1 MEDVVCVI
9 MGGGRGT
16 RLFPLTKERCKP
28 AVPLAGKY
36 RLVDI
41 PISNCI
47 NSGLKNIYILT
58 QFNTRSLH
66 THISDTYKFDSFGGG
81 KIEIFSAEQTGD
93 GIGNWY
99 EGTADAVRKNLRY
112 FGASA
117 DGLVVILSGDQLYR
131 MNIAHFVQHHID
143 MNAEVTI
150 AAKAIPNEN
159 ISAFGVMRVQNDL
172 SIAEFVEKPKD
183 PELINTFTLQGAL
196 RKQLKNQSET
206 AYSLA
211 SMGIYVFKMSVLQ
224 KALEEEGSDFG
235 KEIIPG
241 LLGKVAMKAYIFDDY
256 WEDIGTVR
264 SFFETNL
271 MLTNLVPEFNF
282 FDANNPIY
290 TQPKTLPAAK
300 INGCNMH
307 RVLVANGAIISDATL
322 KRCVISERSV
332 IGNHSELENVLMFG
346 ADHFEDLSRDTT
358 LPHLGIG
365 RNCKIKNSIIDCN
378 ARIGDSCIL
387 SPENKPLTY
396 DYSND
401 IYIRDG
407 VLCIGK
413 NAIIGNCTIFLG

>member
-1 MEDVVCVI
+1 MENVVCVI

-16 RLFPLTKERCKP
+16 RLFPLTKDRCKP

-47 NSGLKNIYILT
+47 NSGLKDIYILT

-66 THISDTYKFDSFGGG
+66 THISNTYKFDSFGGG

-112 FGASA
+112 LGASP

-131 MNIAHFVQHHID
+131 MDINQLVQHHID
-143 MNAEVTI
+143 TNAEVTI
-150 AAKAIPNEN
+150 AAKAIANEN
-159 ISAFGVMRVQNDL
+159 ISSFGVMRVQNDL

-183 PELINTFTLQGAL
+183 PNLIAAFTLQGEL
-196 RKQLKNQSET
+196 RKRLKTQNNA

-211 SMGIYVFKMSVLQ
+211 SMGIYIFKMSVLQ
-224 KALEEEGSDFG
+224 KALEEDGSDFG

-241 LLGKVAMKAYIFDDY
+241 LLGKVAMKAYIFEDY

-282 FDANNPIY
+282 FDANKPIY
-290 TQPKTLPAAK
+290 TQLKTLPAAK
-300 INGCNMH
+300 INGCNMY
-307 RVLVANGAIISDATL
+307 RVLVADGAIISDATL
-322 KRCVISERSV
+322 RRCVISERSV
-332 IGNHSELENVLMFG
+332 VGNHSELENVLMFG
-346 ADHFEDLSRDTT
+346 ADHFEDLSCNMAF
-358 LPHLGIG
+358 PHLGIG
-365 RNCKIKNSIIDCN
+365 KNCKIKNSIIDCN
-378 ARIGDSCIL
+378 ARIGDHCIL

-413 NAIIGNCTIFLG
+413 NAIIENGTIF

>member
-16 RLFPLTKERCKP
+16 RLFPLTKDRCKP

-47 NSGLKNIYILT
+47 NSGFKNIYILT
-58 QFNTRSLH
+58 QFNTRTLH
-66 THISDTYKFDSFGGG
+66 THISNTYKFDAFGRG

-112 FGASA
+112 LETSP

-131 MNIAHFVQHHID
+131 MDIDHFVRRHID
-143 MNAEVTI
+143 TRAEVTI
-150 AAKAIPNEN
+150 AAKAIANDN

-172 SIAEFVEKPKD
+172 SIAEFVEKPRD
-183 PELINTFTLQGAL
+183 YNLIDSLSLTGELQKYI
-196 RKQLKNQSET
+196 KYPVKKPC
-206 AYSLA
+206 SLA

-224 KALEEEGSDFG
+224 KALEEDDGSDFG

-282 FDANNPIY
+282 FDADKPIY
-290 TQPKTLPAAK
+290 TQQKTLPAAK
-300 INGCNMH
+300 VNGCNMH
-307 RVLVANGAIISDATL
+307 RVLVTDGAIISDATL
-322 KRCVISERSV
+322 RRCVISERSI
-332 IGNHSELENVLMFG
+332 IGCNSELENVLMFG
-346 ADHFEDLSRDTT
+346 ADHFEDSGRDGA
-358 LPHLGIG
+358 LPHFGIG
-365 RNCKIKNSIIDCN
+365 KNCKIKNSIIDYN
-378 ARIGDSCIL
+378 ARIGDYCIL

-407 VLCIGK
+407 VLCIGRDAVIE
-413 NAIIGNCTIFLG
+413 NGTIF

>member
-16 RLFPLTKERCKP
+16 RLFPLTKDRCKP

-47 NSGLKNIYILT
+47 NSGFRNIYILT

-66 THISDTYKFDSFGGG
+66 THINNTYKFDSFGNG

-112 FGASA
+112 FDASP

-131 MNIAHFVQHHID
+131 MNIAQLVQHHVD
-143 MNAEVTI
+143 TNADVTL
-150 AAKAIPNEN
+150 AAKAVANKN
-159 ISAFGVMRVQNDL
+159 ISAFGVMRIQNDL
-172 SIAEFVEKPKD
+172 SIAEFIEKPKD
-183 PELINTFTLQGAL
+183 PDLINAFTLHGEL
-196 RKQLKNQSET
+196 RRRLKDKSEV

-241 LLGKVAMKAYIFDDY
+241 LLGNAAMKAYIFEDY

-271 MLTNLVPEFNF
+271 MLTNLIPEFNF
-282 FDANNPIY
+282 FDADNPIY

-300 INGCNMH
+300 INGCSMH
-307 RVLVANGAIISDATL
+307 RTLITDGVIISDATL

-332 IGNHSELENVLMFG
+332 IGNNSELENVLMFG
-346 ADHFEDLSRDTT
+346 ADRFEESNCDAL
-358 LPHLGIG
+358 LPNFGIG
-365 RNCKIKNSIIDCN
+365 RNCKIRNSIIDCN
-378 ARIGDSCIL
+378 ARIGDGCIL
-387 SPENKPLTY
+387 SPENKPTTY
-396 DYSND
+396 DYSDN

-407 VLCIGK
+407 VLCIGRD
-413 NAIIGNCTIFLG
+413 AIIPDNTFF

>member
-16 RLFPLTKERCKP
+16 RLFPLTKDRCKP

-47 NSGLKNIYILT
+47 NSGFKNIYILT

-66 THISDTYKFDSFGGG
+66 THISNTYKFDSFGGG
-81 KIEIFSAEQTGD
+81 GIEIFSAEQTGD

-112 FGASA
+112 FRAGPE
-117 DGLVVILSGDQLYR
+117 GLVVILSGDQLYR
-131 MNIAHFVQHHID
+131 MDIAQLLQHHV
-143 MNAEVTI
+143 NTSAEVTI
-150 AAKAIPNEN
+150 AAKAIANEN

-183 PELINTFTLQGAL
+183 PNLIDSLSLKGELQKYL
-196 RKQLKNQSET
+196 RYPSKKPC
-206 AYSLA
+206 SLA
-211 SMGIYVFKMSVLQ
+211 SMGIYVFKMSILQ
-224 KALEEEGSDFG
+224 KALEESGSDFG
-235 KEIIPG
+235 KEIIPM
-241 LLGKVAMKAYIFDDY
+241 LLGKVAMKAYVFDDY

-282 FDANNPIY
+282 FDANRPIY
-290 TQPKTLPAAK
+290 TQQKTLPAAK

-307 RVLVANGAIISDATL
+307 RVLVADGAIISDATL

-332 IGNHSELENVLMFG
+332 VGNNSELENVLMFG
-346 ADHFEDLSRDTT
+346 ADHFEDIGRDTA
-358 LPHLGIG
+358 LPSFGIG
-365 RNCKIKNSIIDCN
+365 KNCKIKNSIIDCN
-378 ARIGDSCIL
+378 VRIGNCCVL

-407 VLCIGK
+407 VLCVGK
-413 NAIIGNCTIFLG
+413 NAIIEDGTIF

>member
-1 MEDVVCVI
+1 MDDVVCVI

-16 RLFPLTKERCKP
+16 RLFPLTKDRCKP

-47 NSGLKNIYILT
+47 NSGFKNIYILT

-66 THISDTYKFDSFGGG
+66 THINNTYKFDSFGGG
-81 KIEIFSAEQTGD
+81 GIEIFSAEQTSD

-112 FGASA
+112 FRASPK
-117 DGLVVILSGDQLYR
+117 GFVVILSGDQLYR
-131 MNIAHFVQHHID
+131 MDITQLLQHHI
-143 MNAEVTI
+143 NTSAEVTI
-150 AAKAIPNEN
+150 AAKAIANEN

-183 PELINTFTLQGAL
+183 PNLIDSLSLKGELQKYL
-196 RKQLKNQSET
+196 RCSKPC
-206 AYSLA
+206 SLA
-211 SMGIYVFKMSVLQ
+211 SMGIYVFKMSILQ
-224 KALEEEGSDFG
+224 KALEADGSDFG
-235 KEIIPG
+235 KEIIPM

-282 FDANNPIY
+282 FDANRPIY
-290 TQPKTLPAAK
+290 TQQKTLPAAK

-307 RVLVANGAIISDATL
+307 RVLVADGAIISDAIL

-332 IGNHSELENVLMFG
+332 IGNNSELENVLMFG
-346 ADHFEDLSRDTT
+346 ADHFEDIGRDTA

-378 ARIGDSCIL
+378 VHIGNYCTL
-387 SPENKPLTY
+387 SPENKPLNY
-396 DYSND
+396 DYSDD

-413 NAIIGNCTIFLG
+413 NAVIKDGTIF